1 MRNVIKKRCV
11 FFYWDLCLILI
22 SPQMSFI
29 REQEE
34 QPKENSL
41 LKCSRMN
48 HLLSI
53 LKEVKT
59 NTVTVLPSMAS
70 VCLVN

>member
-1 MRNVIKKRCV
+1 MCNVIKKRCV
-11 FFYWDLCLILI
+11 FFYWDLGLILI

-29 REQEE
+29 REKEE

-41 LKCSRMN
+41 LICSRMN
-48 HLLSI
+48 YLLSI

-59 NTVTVLPSMAS
+59 NTVTVLPSMAC
-70 VCLVN
+70 V